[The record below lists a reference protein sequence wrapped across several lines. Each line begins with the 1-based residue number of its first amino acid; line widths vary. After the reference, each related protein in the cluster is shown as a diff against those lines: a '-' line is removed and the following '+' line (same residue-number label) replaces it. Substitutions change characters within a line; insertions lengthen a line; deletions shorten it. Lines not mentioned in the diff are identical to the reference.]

1 MVLDVFFFCT
11 ATCTNSS
18 FKSHYFLP
26 FLNPHKKVL
35 STGVKFP
42 KKRLHIPHAK
52 VIMDKFD
59 RLHVPLLS
67 SLTIPSSQPNKNR
80 KSAAACYQ
88 NSRLSLLFLAGIPSI
103 TTKNSQILHPT
114 NCFHLTSQKLSIPLR
129 LYFHDALEQLKT
141 NFHTN
146 FRFKRVLGFVIEYA

>member
-1 MVLDVFFFCT
+1 MQTTPKQKVCLDPSWTLMVLDVFFFCT

-18 FKSHYFLP
+18 FKSHYFRP

-114 NCFHLTSQKLSIPLR
+114 NCFHLTSQK
-129 LYFHDALEQLKT
+129 FKLK
-141 NFHTN
+141 NYRSH
-146 FRFKRVLGFVIEYA
+146 